1 MIVMDTD
8 TCVELLRGNRTVV
21 DRRSGVGDDV
31 GISFMTAAELHYGVF
46 RSADPRKNAALVA
59 LLCESVEV
67 LHSTGAIV
75 ERFGELKASLASKGE
90 RLADADLFVAATA
103 MCHDALLVTGNS
115 RHYDRIEGLELA
127 DWTE

>member
-46 RSADPRKNAALVA
+46 RSADPRMNAALVA

-103 MCHDALLVTGNS
+103 MCHAALLVTGNS